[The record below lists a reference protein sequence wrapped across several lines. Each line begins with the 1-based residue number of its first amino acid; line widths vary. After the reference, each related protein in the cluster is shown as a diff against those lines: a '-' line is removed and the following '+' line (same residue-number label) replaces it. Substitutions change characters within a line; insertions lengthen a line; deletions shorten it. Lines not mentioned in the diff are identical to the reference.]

1 MEYWDQVLRAEDSIN
16 QGMFVFILIMI
27 FFISWLL
34 TLNRNLLMIMNM
46 IYHKKQSQKKM
57 KTMLLEQGDALPG
70 QPWFDES

>member
-1 MEYWDQVLRAEDSIN
+1 MLQAEDSIN

>member
-57 KTMLLEQGDALPG
+57 KTMLL
-70 QPWFDES
+70 

>member
-46 IYHKKQSQKKM
+46 ILSQEAITEENENYAALTEICPGLM
-57 KTMLLEQGDALPG
+57 KAEA
-70 QPWFDES
+70 